1 MPHTPRLLTERL
13 ILQPLVL
20 ADADAIQRLFP
31 QWAVVRYLNAAV
43 PWPYPDD
50 GALTYVRDL
59 ALPAMERGQEW
70 HWTLR
75 LQTAPEQVIGSVSLM
90 NETDNNRGFW
100 LAPPWQGRGL
110 ASEAS
115 AAVTAYW
122 FEVLDRDCLR
132 VPKAAPNQASRRLSE
147 RSGMR
152 LIHCQ
157 EQDFVSGRLPC
168 ETWEITREEWRAR
181 QTEGSAPPFIRR

>member
-1 MPHTPRLLTERL
+1 MTRTPLLLTERL
-13 ILQPLVL
+13 ILRPLTL
-20 ADADAIQRLFP
+20 ADADAIQALFP

-43 PWPYPDD
+43 PWPYPAD
-50 GALTYVRDL
+50 GALTFVRDI
-59 ALPAMERGQEW
+59 ALPAMAHGEEW

-75 LQTAPEQVIGSVSLM
+75 LHSAPEQVIGSISLM
-90 NETDNNRGFW
+90 DEADNNRGLW
-100 LAPPWQGRGL
+100 LAPPWQGHGL

-122 FEVLDRDCLR
+122 FEVLGQTGLR

-152 LIHCQ
+152 LIRSE

-181 QTEGSAPPFIRR
+181 KAPDAPPPFTYG